1 VDVSTVGDPGYD
13 PSMDEVGRLRQ
24 RLSEFAEGLPGAHV
38 DFPWGERV
46 VKVGPKVFVF
56 LGSDDPSGGS
66 GLSVKLLESHD
77 EAMATPGAKP
87 SGYGLGRAGWVSIPL
102 DGEHDPPAEVIEA
115 WVVESYRR
123 VAPKKLAA
131 QLAATTQ
138 RD

>member
-1 VDVSTVGDPGYD
+1 
-13 PSMDEVGRLRQ
+13 MDEVGRLRQ
-24 RLSEFAEGLPGAHV
+24 HLSDFSEALPGAHV

-46 VKVGPKVFVF
+46 VKVGAKVFVF

-66 GLSVKLLESHD
+66 GLSVKLLDSLD

-87 SGYGLGRAGWVSIPL
+87 TGYGLGRAGWVSIPL

-115 WVVESYRR
+115 WIVESYRR

-131 QLAATTQ
+131 QLLSGTNRR